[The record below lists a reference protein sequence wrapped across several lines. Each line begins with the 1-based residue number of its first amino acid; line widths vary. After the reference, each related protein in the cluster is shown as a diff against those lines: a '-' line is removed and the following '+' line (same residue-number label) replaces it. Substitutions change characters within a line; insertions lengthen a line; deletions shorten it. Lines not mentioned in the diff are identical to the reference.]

1 MSHHEW
7 LPSLI
12 REAKEDKP
20 YSRTPEPLPRENSF
34 DNAEIRTES
43 PLLDSFDPSS
53 ITFQP
58 YPSSSS
64 SSVSDNGELSEE
76 IVPVCV
82 SITCNA

>member
-1 MSHHEW
+1 M
-7 LPSLI
+7 
-12 REAKEDKP
+12 REAKDDKP

-43 PLLDSFDPSS
+43 PLPDSFDPSS

-76 IVPVCV
+76 IVPVCIFTAV
-82 SITCNA
+82 HA